1 MGENVVCLICFS
13 RFSIFIHQESSL
25 RQLVRWWPKSKGRAN
40 RLALPVEFS
49 MARVAFN
56 RRFDFRQLCEMVLNV
71 CVFSIKFFVVILLID
86 GLLSEWQAD
95 MGRKQTVERNNT
107 VTCKFGS

>member
-1 MGENVVCLICFS
+1 MAENVVCLICFS
-13 RFSIFIHQESSL
+13 ISIFIHQKSSL

-56 RRFDFRQLCEMVLNV
+56 CRFDFRQLCEMGSNV
-71 CVFSIKFFVVILLID
+71 CVFWIVNSL
-86 GLLSEWQAD
+86 
-95 MGRKQTVERNNT
+95 
-107 VTCKFGS
+107 